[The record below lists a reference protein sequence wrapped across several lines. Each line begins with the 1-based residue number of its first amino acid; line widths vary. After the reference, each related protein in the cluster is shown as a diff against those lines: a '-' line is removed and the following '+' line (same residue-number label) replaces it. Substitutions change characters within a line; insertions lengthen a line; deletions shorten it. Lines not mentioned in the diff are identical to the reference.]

1 MFSLW
6 KKITDWAGNGDK
18 DVGVDPDMER
28 KDVKIDNEVGVAVVF
43 EEEEGDAEGYRVR
56 EECSGN
62 EDDGNNDDAHETDVD
77 TPVDNSLLIGEETVT
92 AKISLRSS
100 STIRFTTS
108 SRFSSK
114 SWRCEHMCGDADKR
128 VNVEVAMRKKGVG
141 WVLCELAGGKEDG
154 QLK

>member
-1 MFSLW
+1 MLESLKQENVKDFDKEREVERVLGMITGEQFFQLFSLW

-28 KDVKIDNEVGVAVVF
+28 KDVKIDNEVAVVF

-56 EECSGN
+56 KECSGN

-114 SWRCEHMCGDADKR
+114 IVALCAD
-128 VNVEVAMRKKGVG
+128 
-141 WVLCELAGGKEDG
+141 VL
-154 QLK
+154 